1 MKQILR
7 IYIQRTIDDD
17 ADTSALDWRRI
28 IDYNHSRFNFISI
41 KAVAE
46 VLFTEPGPQQTIVSG
61 GVKNVEDDWNPD
73 LISEYEE
80 AQYLELIGQLRA
92 MGFQNGEIDKFVPEE
107 LRA

>member
-7 IYIQRTIDDD
+7 IYISRTVDDD
-17 ADTSALDWRRI
+17 PDTSALDWKRI
-28 IDYNHSRFNFISI
+28 LDYNHGRFNFISI
-41 KAVAE
+41 RAVAE
-46 VLFTEPGPQQTIVSG
+46 VLFTQPGPVQTITSG
-61 GVKNVEDDWNPD
+61 GVHNVEDDWNPN

-80 AQYLELIGQLRA
+80 NQYLELIGQLRA